1 MPQEDLSKLRIDQSA
16 KKSVTGGRKKK
27 PFIIAGVMIVLVI
40 GFVLY
45 RMGVIAPSA
54 TVDVTTVARVYPAQ
68 SLSVLNASGYIVAQR
83 KAAVASKMTGRL
95 TDLMVEE
102 GSRVKK
108 GQILARMEN
117 ADTAAMAE
125 QAQAN
130 LANARAVLKQAT
142 VERDNL
148 ELDYNRYQKLIA
160 GGYVS
165 QAEYDLVKT
174 RYLRAKEAVGAALA
188 AVGAAEAA
196 LAGARVNFDYTMIR
210 APFDGV
216 VLTKNADV
224 GDIVTP
230 LSASATSKA
239 AVVTLADMD
248 SLQVE
253 VDVSETSITLIRV
266 GQPCDIQ
273 LDALSE
279 KRFRGVVHAVV
290 PTVDRSKA
298 TVLVKVRFLDK
309 DARMLPDMSAKV
321 AFLSRELA
329 AEELAPRLAV
339 DAAAVLVRKEK
350 NVVYRVHDNKVRET
364 VVELGGKLGDMREVL
379 AGVKPG
385 DRVVLKPQ
393 GLKDGSRI
401 QVAER

>member
-27 PFIIAGVMIVLVI
+27 PFIIAGVMILLVI

-350 NVVYRVHDNKVRET
+350 NVVYRVLDNKVRET

>member
-309 DARMLPDMSAKV
+309 DVRMLPDMSAKV

-329 AEELAPRLAV
+329 AVELAPRLAV
-339 DAAAVLVRKEK
+339 DAAAVIVRKEK
-350 NVVYRVHDNKVRET
+350 NVVYRVLDNKVRET

>member
-1 MPQEDLSKLRIDQSA
+1 MSQEDLSKLRIDQSA

-27 PFIIAGVMIVLVI
+27 PFIIAGVLALLVI

-45 RMGVIAPSA
+45 RLGVIAPAA

-125 QAQAN
+125 QARAN
-130 LANARAVLKQAT
+130 LANARAVLRQTK

-160 GGYVS
+160 GGFVS

-253 VDVSETSITLIRV
+253 VDVSETSITLISA

-273 LDALSE
+273 LDALSDR
-279 KRFRGVVHAVV
+279 RFRGEVHAIV
-290 PTVDRSKA
+290 PTVDRAKA
-298 TVLVKVRFLDK
+298 TVLVKVKFLDR
-309 DARMLPDMSAKV
+309 DPRMLPDMSAKV
-321 AFLSRELA
+321 SFLSRTLT
-329 AEELAPRLAV
+329 AEELKPRLAV
-339 DAAAVLVRKEK
+339 NASALESKSAKQ
-350 NVVYRVHDNKVRET
+350 VVYVIADNKARET
-364 VVELGGKLGDMREVL
+364 VVTTGGKLGDMMEVT
-379 AGVKPG
+379 AGLKSG
-385 DRVVLKPQ
+385 DRVVLKPK
-393 GLKDGSRI
+393 GLKDGSKI
-401 QVAER
+401 KIAER